1 MKEVIYNYDNLIDS
15 QITETVVRM
24 KVLLINSGNIY
35 LGYERN
41 IYQFPGGHLEE
52 GETFEECIKREVL
65 EETGISIKDSEI
77 LNPFYKVT
85 FLNKDWPEEGKNRR
99 AEIYYYIVNTKEKP
113 DFSRVFLTEH
123 EKAGNFE
130 VREIPLNNVI
140 EEIEKN
146 IKKNE
151 KNKVIAPDMIEAIK
165 EYFHII
171 GNNE

>member
-24 KVLLINSGNIY
+24 KVLLINSDNIY

-65 EETGISIKDSEI
+65 EETGISVKDSEI

-99 AEIYYYIVNTKEKP
+99 SEIYYYIVNTKEKP
-113 DFSRVFLTEH
+113 DFSRVSLTEH
-123 EKAGNFE
+123 EKTGDFE

-165 EYFHII
+165 EYFHIRD
-171 GNNE
+171 NNE